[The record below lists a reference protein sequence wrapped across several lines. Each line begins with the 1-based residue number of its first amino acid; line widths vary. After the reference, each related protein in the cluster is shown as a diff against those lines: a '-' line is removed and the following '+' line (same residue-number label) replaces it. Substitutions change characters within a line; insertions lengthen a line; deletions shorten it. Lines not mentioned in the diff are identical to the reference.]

1 MALSSSLKKASAK
14 ILNKLGGNVTLRKI
28 TNDSYDTSTGAIS
41 ESVSDT
47 VI

>member
-28 TNDSYDTSTGAIS
+28 TMVVMIR
-41 ESVSDT
+41 VQ
-47 VI
+47 VQ